1 MESILE
7 IIAIFFEVTVHS
19 LADAVSFI
27 YNYFKKPI
35 NFIILLV
42 VLAAASYTAYVAI
55 KKPVTV
61 KEKKQIVD
69 YSYRR

>member
-7 IIAIFFEVTVHS
+7 IIGIFFEVTAHS
-19 LADAVSFI
+19 IADAARFI

-42 VLAAASYTAYVAI
+42 VLSAASYSAYVAI